1 MTRYL
6 GDSGAR
12 SSITA
17 LSVAT
22 IGDENAHCAPAHL
35 NEGAAPMKRCSFENL
50 TTFSLKD
57 EANDLRKQAQGMS
70 PSIRRDDILR
80 PAQQA
85 EAIQDLLQ
93 RGHQADTVAHLDERI
108 SSPELQPPK

>member
-1 MTRYL
+1 
-6 GDSGAR
+6 
-12 SSITA
+12 
-17 LSVAT
+17 
-22 IGDENAHCAPAHL
+22 
-35 NEGAAPMKRCSFENL
+35 MKRRSFENL

-57 EANDLRKQAQGMS
+57 EASDLRKQAQGMS

-80 PAQQA
+80 LAQQA

-108 SSPELQPPK
+108 SSPGLQPPK